1 MNLEQIQEMWEKDSK
16 IDPDNLHD
24 ESLKIPQLHSKYYT
38 LYNTITLL
46 RERAREQYAKVRLE
60 RYNYYTGK
68 ATAEVYAE
76 EPFPY
81 KVREKDAIQRHLEA
95 DDKMNKIDMKIKYY
109 DVMLKFLEE
118 IIRAVSN
125 RTYQI
130 KNAIEWNK
138 FQAGYESRLVRYYRR
153 IMKSFKQLQEI
164 LGGVPNDGY
173 FGHPRLKIENPFS
186 PPKEKTKKTNGG
198 KGLTNKLGNR
208 ATEIE
213 DMIKNMR

>member
-1 MNLEQIQEMWEKDSK
+1 MNLEKIQEMWEKDSQ

-46 RERAREQYAKVRLE
+46 REKARESYAKVRLE

-81 KVREKDAIQRHLEA
+81 KVREKDAIQRHLDA
-95 DDKMNKIDMKIKYY
+95 DDKMTKIDMKIKYY

-138 FQAGYESRLVRYYRR
+138 FQAG
-153 IMKSFKQLQEI
+153 
-164 LGGVPNDGY
+164 
-173 FGHPRLKIENPFS
+173 FG
-186 PPKEKTKKTNGG
+186 
-198 KGLTNKLGNR
+198 
-208 ATEIE
+208 
-213 DMIKNMR
+213 

>member
-1 MNLEQIQEMWEKDSK
+1 MNLEQIQEMWERDSK

-46 RERAREQYAKVRLE
+46 REKARDSYAKVKLE

-118 IIRAVSN
+118 IIRIVSN

-138 FQAGYESRLVRYYRR
+138 FQAG
-153 IMKSFKQLQEI
+153 F
-164 LGGVPNDGY
+164 N
-173 FGHPRLKIENPFS
+173 
-186 PPKEKTKKTNGG
+186 
-198 KGLTNKLGNR
+198 
-208 ATEIE
+208 
-213 DMIKNMR
+213 

>member
-46 RERAREQYAKVRLE
+46 RERAREQYNKVRLE

-68 ATAEVYAE
+68 APAEVYVE

-109 DVMLKFLEE
+109 DIMLKFLEE
-118 IIRAVSN
+118 VIRAVSN

-138 FQAGYESRLVRYYRR
+138 FQAGY
-153 IMKSFKQLQEI
+153 
-164 LGGVPNDGY
+164 N
-173 FGHPRLKIENPFS
+173 
-186 PPKEKTKKTNGG
+186 
-198 KGLTNKLGNR
+198 
-208 ATEIE
+208 
-213 DMIKNMR
+213 

>member
-1 MNLEQIQEMWEKDSK
+1 MDLEKIQVMWEKDSH

-46 RERAREQYAKVRLE
+46 REKAREQYSKVRLE

-138 FQAGYESRLVRYYRR
+138 FQAGY
-153 IMKSFKQLQEI
+153 
-164 LGGVPNDGY
+164 N
-173 FGHPRLKIENPFS
+173 
-186 PPKEKTKKTNGG
+186 
-198 KGLTNKLGNR
+198 
-208 ATEIE
+208 
-213 DMIKNMR
+213 

>member
-1 MNLEQIQEMWEKDSK
+1 MDLEKIQAMWEKDSQ

-46 RERAREQYAKVRLE
+46 REKAREQYNKVRLE

-81 KVREKDAIQRHLEA
+81 KVREKDAIQRHLDA

-138 FQAGYESRLVRYYRR
+138 FQAG
-153 IMKSFKQLQEI
+153 
-164 LGGVPNDGY
+164 
-173 FGHPRLKIENPFS
+173 FG
-186 PPKEKTKKTNGG
+186 
-198 KGLTNKLGNR
+198 
-208 ATEIE
+208 
-213 DMIKNMR
+213 

>member
-1 MNLEQIQEMWEKDSK
+1 MNLEKIQEMWEKDSQ

-46 RERAREQYAKVRLE
+46 REKARESYAKVRLE

-68 ATAEVYAE
+68 ATAEVYVE

-81 KVREKDAIQRHLEA
+81 KVREKDVIQRHLDA

-118 IIRAVSN
+118 IIRTVSN

-138 FQAGYESRLVRYYRR
+138 FQAG
-153 IMKSFKQLQEI
+153 
-164 LGGVPNDGY
+164 
-173 FGHPRLKIENPFS
+173 FG
-186 PPKEKTKKTNGG
+186 
-198 KGLTNKLGNR
+198 
-208 ATEIE
+208 
-213 DMIKNMR
+213 

>member
-1 MNLEQIQEMWEKDSK
+1 MNLEQIQEMWDKDSK

-46 RERAREQYAKVRLE
+46 RERAREQYSKVRLE

-95 DDKMNKIDMKIKYY
+95 DDKMNKVDMKIKYY
-109 DVMLKFLEE
+109 DTMLKFLEE
-118 IIRAVSN
+118 IIRNISG

-138 FQAGYESRLVRYYRR
+138 FQAGY
-153 IMKSFKQLQEI
+153 
-164 LGGVPNDGY
+164 N
-173 FGHPRLKIENPFS
+173 
-186 PPKEKTKKTNGG
+186 
-198 KGLTNKLGNR
+198 
-208 ATEIE
+208 
-213 DMIKNMR
+213 

>member
-1 MNLEQIQEMWEKDSK
+1 MDLEKIQAMWEKDSH

-38 LYNTITLL
+38 LYNTINLL
-46 RERAREQYAKVRLE
+46 RERAREQYSKVRLE

-68 ATAEVYAE
+68 APAEAYVE

-81 KVREKDAIQRHLEA
+81 KVREKDAIQRHLDA
-95 DDKMNKIDMKIKYY
+95 DDRMNKVDMKIKYY
-109 DVMLKFLEE
+109 DIMLKFLEE

-138 FQAGYESRLVRYYRR
+138 FQAGY
-153 IMKSFKQLQEI
+153 
-164 LGGVPNDGY
+164 N
-173 FGHPRLKIENPFS
+173 
-186 PPKEKTKKTNGG
+186 
-198 KGLTNKLGNR
+198 
-208 ATEIE
+208 
-213 DMIKNMR
+213 

>member
-1 MNLEQIQEMWEKDSK
+1 MNLEQIQEMWERDSR

-46 RERAREQYAKVRLE
+46 RERAREQYNKVRLE

-95 DDKMNKIDMKIKYY
+95 DDKMNKVDMKIKYY
-109 DVMLKFLEE
+109 DIMLKFLVEV
-118 IIRAVSN
+118 IRAVSN

-138 FQAGYESRLVRYYRR
+138 FQAGYNLSL
-153 IMKSFKQLQEI
+153 IHI
-164 LGGVPNDGY
+164 
-173 FGHPRLKIENPFS
+173 
-186 PPKEKTKKTNGG
+186 
-198 KGLTNKLGNR
+198 
-208 ATEIE
+208 
-213 DMIKNMR
+213 

>member
-1 MNLEQIQEMWEKDSK
+1 MNLEKIQEMWEKDSR

-38 LYNTITLL
+38 VYNTITLL
-46 RERAREQYAKVRLE
+46 REKAREQFSKVRLE

-109 DVMLKFLEE
+109 DIMLKFLEE
-118 IIRAVSN
+118 VIRAVSN

-138 FQAGYESRLVRYYRR
+138 FQAGY
-153 IMKSFKQLQEI
+153 
-164 LGGVPNDGY
+164 N
-173 FGHPRLKIENPFS
+173 
-186 PPKEKTKKTNGG
+186 
-198 KGLTNKLGNR
+198 
-208 ATEIE
+208 
-213 DMIKNMR
+213 

>member
-1 MNLEQIQEMWEKDSK
+1 MNLEQIQDMWEKDSK

-46 RERAREQYAKVRLE
+46 RERAKEQYSKVRLE

-81 KVREKDAIQRHLEA
+81 KVREKDAIHRHLEA
-95 DDKMNKIDMKIKYY
+95 DDKMNKVDMKIKYY
-109 DVMLKFLEE
+109 DIMLKFLEE
-118 IIRAVSN
+118 VIRAVSN

-138 FQAGYESRLVRYYRR
+138 FQAGY
-153 IMKSFKQLQEI
+153 
-164 LGGVPNDGY
+164 N
-173 FGHPRLKIENPFS
+173 
-186 PPKEKTKKTNGG
+186 
-198 KGLTNKLGNR
+198 
-208 ATEIE
+208 
-213 DMIKNMR
+213 